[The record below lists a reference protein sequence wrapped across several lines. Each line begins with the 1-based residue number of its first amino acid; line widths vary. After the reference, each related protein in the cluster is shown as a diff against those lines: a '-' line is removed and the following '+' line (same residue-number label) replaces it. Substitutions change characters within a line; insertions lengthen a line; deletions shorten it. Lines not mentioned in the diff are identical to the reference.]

1 MRISYWSS
9 DVCSSDLDFAKDG
22 GNFTSYGAFFKGAGE
37 DNIFE
42 QNRVRCELR
51 HSGQRRIGFSF
62 GGGRTGRRFC
72 RDGSCSAEH
81 RGGIARSNVI
91 MHCSEAGIHLN
102 KSADT
107 LIHNNALI
115 ATQGI
120 ELLRASTDA
129 MIVNNLLDGSIRAR
143 EGAKIGRAHV

>member
-1 MRISYWSS
+1 MRISDWSS
-9 DVCSSDLDFAKDG
+9 DVCSSDL
-22 GNFTSYGAFFKGAGE
+22 
-37 DNIFE
+37 
-42 QNRVRCELR
+42 
-51 HSGQRRIGFSF
+51 
-62 GGGRTGRRFC
+62 RRFC

-143 EGAKIGRAHV
+143 EGATYTATNKDRKSTRLNSSH

>member
-1 MRISYWSS
+1 
-9 DVCSSDLDFAKDG
+9 
-22 GNFTSYGAFFKGAGE
+22 
-37 DNIFE
+37 
-42 QNRVRCELR
+42 
-51 HSGQRRIGFSF
+51 
-62 GGGRTGRRFC
+62 
-72 RDGSCSAEH
+72 
-81 RGGIARSNVI
+81 

-107 LIHNNALI
+107 LIHNNALS

-143 EGAKIGRAHV
+143 EGATYTATNNVVGSALYFDAAGGDLRLGNGRSGEHTSELQSLMRISYAVFCLKKKNIQTTDHYRTKPKIHNPQILQSTHKPITGLSINTK

>member
-1 MRISYWSS
+1 MRISDWSS
-9 DVCSSDLDFAKDG
+9 DVCSSDL
-22 GNFTSYGAFFKGAGE
+22 
-37 DNIFE
+37 
-42 QNRVRCELR
+42 
-51 HSGQRRIGFSF
+51 
-62 GGGRTGRRFC
+62 RRFC

-91 MHCSEAGIHLN
+91 MHCSEAGIHLT

-115 ATQGI
+115 ATQGS

-129 MIVNNLLDGSIRAR
+129 LIVNNLLAGSLPAR
-143 EGAKIGRAHV
+143 EGATYTAPNNGVSRALDRTRVGAGKGVSGGGDVCGRRRVKRKKKK

>member
-1 MRISYWSS
+1 
-9 DVCSSDLDFAKDG
+9 
-22 GNFTSYGAFFKGAGE
+22 
-37 DNIFE
+37 
-42 QNRVRCELR
+42 
-51 HSGQRRIGFSF
+51 
-62 GGGRTGRRFC
+62 
-72 RDGSCSAEH
+72 
-81 RGGIARSNVI
+81 

-143 EGAKIGRAHV
+143 EGATYTATNNVVGSALYFDAAGGDLRLGNGEAVRGRGRSLPEGGLDLDRKSTRLNSSH

>member
-1 MRISYWSS
+1 
-9 DVCSSDLDFAKDG
+9 
-22 GNFTSYGAFFKGAGE
+22 
-37 DNIFE
+37 
-42 QNRVRCELR
+42 
-51 HSGQRRIGFSF
+51 
-62 GGGRTGRRFC
+62 
-72 RDGSCSAEH
+72 
-81 RGGIARSNVI
+81 

-143 EGAKIGRAHV
+143 EGATYTATNNVVGRAPYFDATGGDLRLRNADADRGRGRPLPEDESDREQ